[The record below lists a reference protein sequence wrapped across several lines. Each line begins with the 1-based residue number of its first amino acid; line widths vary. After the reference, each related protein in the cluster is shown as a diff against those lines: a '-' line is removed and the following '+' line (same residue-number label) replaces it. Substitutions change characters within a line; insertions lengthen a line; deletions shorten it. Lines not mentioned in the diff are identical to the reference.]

1 MVLTFLQKHRS
12 WLMFVLAVVAPL
24 AVAAILVPSRGTFAG
39 AAAALILVVV
49 IVAVAVGGN
58 RFTGF
63 VASVFAA
70 LWFDFFL
77 TKPYDRFV
85 ISQRSDIETAVSL
98 LVVGLLVSEL
108 AARTRHFSKVSSEE
122 SGYVAMVRDLTE
134 FAKSAA
140 PSPLV
145 IERAVD
151 LLKELLDLRK
161 CSFDV
166 QPSDPPMAQIQA
178 NGDVIHVDMLWPAE
192 ELGIPGPE
200 AEIVS
205 QWRGRVYGRFVITPT
220 PGQPISLER
229 RVVAALLASVVGA
242 SLATESRVP

>member
-1 MVLTFLQKHRS
+1 MLTFLQKNRQR
-12 WLMFVLAVVAPL
+12 LMFVVAVVAPL
-24 AVAAILVPSRGTFAG
+24 AVAAVLVPSRGTFAG
-39 AAAALILVVV
+39 AAAALVLVVV

-63 VASVFAA
+63 VASLSAA

-77 TKPYDRFV
+77 TKPYDQFV

-108 AARTRHFSKVSSEE
+108 AARSRHFSKVSSEE
-122 SGYVAMVRDLTE
+122 SGYVGMLSDLTE

-140 PSPLV
+140 PSSLV
-145 IERAVD
+145 IEQARDA
-151 LLKELLDLRK
+151 LTELLDLRG
-161 CSFDV
+161 CHFDTK
-166 QPSDPPMAQIQA
+166 PSDPPMAQIQA
-178 NGDVIHVDMLWPAE
+178 NGDVVHVEMLWPAE

-220 PGQPISLER
+220 PGQPVSLER

-242 SLATESRVP
+242 ALATESRVP

>member
-1 MVLTFLQKHRS
+1 M
-12 WLMFVLAVVAPL
+12 MFALGVVAPL
-24 AVAAILVPSRGTFAG
+24 AVALILVPSRGTFAG

-63 VASVFAA
+63 VASVSAA

-77 TKPYDRFV
+77 TEPYEKFA

-98 LVVGLLVSEL
+98 LVVGPLVSEL
-108 AARTRHFSKVSSEE
+108 AARTRHYSRVSSEE
-122 SGYVAMVRDLTE
+122 SGYVAMVQDLTE

-140 PSPLV
+140 PSTLV
-145 IERAVD
+145 VERAREALTEV
-151 LLKELLDLRK
+151 LDLRG
-161 CSFDV
+161 CYFDL

-192 ELGIPGPE
+192 AMGIPGPE
-200 AEIVS
+200 AEIAS

-229 RVVAALLASVVGA
+229 RVVAALLASVVAA

>member
-1 MVLTFLQKHRS
+1 MLTFLQRNRQRM
-12 WLMFVLAVVAPL
+12 MFALGVVAPL

-63 VASVFAA
+63 VASVSAA

-77 TKPYDRFV
+77 TEPYEKFA

-98 LVVGLLVSEL
+98 LVVGPLVSEL
-108 AARTRHFSKVSSEE
+108 AARTRHYSRVSSEE
-122 SGYVAMVRDLTE
+122 SGYVAMVQDLTE

-140 PSPLV
+140 PSTLV
-145 IERAVD
+145 VERAREALTEV
-151 LLKELLDLRK
+151 LDLRG
-161 CSFDV
+161 CYFDL

-192 ELGIPGPE
+192 AMGIPGPE
-200 AEIVS
+200 AEIAS

-229 RVVAALLASVVGA
+229 RVVAALLASVVAA